1 LIGHRVSDR
10 YAIAACFIS
19 DRQQEIV
26 PNLSRYL
33 LDSSTRSHCGPANI
47 DRSDCDLEPEPGG

>member
-10 YAIAACFIS
+10 DAIAACFIS

-26 PNLSRYL
+26 PNLSCYL
-33 LDSSTRSHCGPANI
+33 LDSSTRSLCGAANI
-47 DRSDCDLEPEPGG
+47 DGADCDLEPKPAS